1 VRVLVTRP
9 IKDGTRT
16 IERLK
21 DAGIEA
27 VLSPVTAIRGTGNT
41 VPLTKFDAVLIS
53 SANAIRYLPDNARAQ
68 LVNVPTFCVG
78 EKTASVARNAG
89 FLSVTTGTGDGRALV
104 SLVASKFQ
112 APASL
117 LYLTGTPRKPF
128 IEDGLK
134 TNGFQ
139 PLVVE
144 LYQTVSV
151 DPWPGAAHLDVENC
165 DYGLHFSRA
174 SVEALL
180 KAAENV
186 GLSHFLRALNHLCLS
201 EDVAAPLREAGHS
214 KIRVAPKPTEEDL
227 LALLHIK
234 ET

>member
-1 VRVLVTRP
+1 MRVLVTRP
-9 IKDGTRT
+9 IKDGMRT

-21 DAGIEA
+21 EVGIEA
-27 VLSPVTAIRGTGNT
+27 VLAPVTAIVGTGNA
-41 VPLTKFDAVLIS
+41 VPHATFDAILIS
-53 SANAIRYLPDNARAQ
+53 SANAIRHLPDNARAQ
-68 LVNVPTFCVG
+68 LINVPTFCVG
-78 EKTASVARNAG
+78 EKTATVARDAG
-89 FLSVTTGTGDGRALV
+89 FVSVTTGSGDGRALV

-112 APASL
+112 ASASL

-134 TNGFQ
+134 AKGFN
-139 PLVVE
+139 PIVVE
-144 LYQTVSV
+144 LYQTVLI
-151 DPWPGAAHLDVENC
+151 DPWPGAARLEIETC
-165 DYGLHFSRA
+165 DNGLHFSRA

-180 KAAENV
+180 KAAENA
-186 GLSHFLRALNHLCLS
+186 GLSHFLRGLNHLCLS
-201 EDVAAPLREAGHS
+201 EDVATPLREAGHS

>member
-1 VRVLVTRP
+1 MRVLVTRP

-16 IERLK
+16 VERLK
-21 DAGIEA
+21 DAGFEA
-27 VLSPVTAIRGTGNT
+27 VLAPVTAIVGTGNA
-41 VPLTKFDAVLIS
+41 VPITKFDAVLFS
-53 SANAIRYLPDNARAQ
+53 SANAIRHLPDNARAQ
-68 LVNVPTFCVG
+68 LINVPTFCVG
-78 EKTASVARNAG
+78 EKTATIARDAG

-144 LYQTVSV
+144 LYQTVLI
-151 DPWPGAAHLDVENC
+151 DPWPGAARLEVESC

-180 KAAENV
+180 KAAENA
-186 GLSHFLRALNHLCLS
+186 GLSHFLRGLNHLCLS
-201 EDVAAPLREAGHS
+201 EDVATPLRETGHS
-214 KIRVAPKPTEEDL
+214 KIRIAPKPTEEDL

>member
-1 VRVLVTRP
+1 MRVLVTRP

-21 DAGIEA
+21 EEGIEA
-27 VLSPVTAIRGTGNT
+27 VLAPVTAIVGTRNA
-41 VPLTKFDAVLIS
+41 VPHATFDAILIS
-53 SANAIRYLPDNARAQ
+53 SANAIRHLPDNARGQ
-68 LVNVPTFCVG
+68 LINVPTFCVG
-78 EKTASVARNAG
+78 EKTASVARDAG
-89 FLSVTTGTGDGRALV
+89 FLSVTTGGGDGRALV
-104 SLVASKFQ
+104 SLVVSKFQ

-134 TNGFQ
+134 TKGFN
-139 PLVVE
+139 PSVVE
-144 LYQTVSV
+144 LYQTVLI
-151 DPWPGAAHLDVENC
+151 DHWPGAARLEVETC
-165 DYGLHFSRA
+165 DNGLHFSRA

-180 KAAENV
+180 KAAENT
-186 GLSHFLRALNHLCLS
+186 GLSDFLHGLNHLCLS
-201 EDVAAPLREAGHS
+201 ADVAEPLRQAGCT
-214 KIRVAPKPTEEDL
+214 KLIIAPKPTEEDL

>member
-1 VRVLVTRP
+1 MRVLVTRP

-16 IERLK
+16 IELLK
-21 DAGIEA
+21 DSGIEG
-27 VLSPVTAIRGTGNT
+27 VLAPVTAIGGTRNA
-41 VPLTKFDAVLIS
+41 VPLTKFDAILIS
-53 SANAIRYLPDNARAQ
+53 SSNAIRHLSDNARAQ
-68 LVNVPTFCVG
+68 LINVPTFCVG
-78 EKTASVARNAG
+78 EKTASVARDAG

-134 TNGFQ
+134 TKGFN
-139 PLVVE
+139 PIVVE
-144 LYQTVSV
+144 LYQTISV
-151 DPWPGAAHLDVENC
+151 DPWPGAVRLEVETCN
-165 DYGLHFSRA
+165 YGLHFSRA

-180 KAAENV
+180 KAAENA
-186 GLSHFLRALNHLCLS
+186 GLSHFLRGLNHLCLS
-201 EDVAAPLREAGHS
+201 EDVATPLREAGHS

>member
-1 VRVLVTRP
+1 MRVLVTRP

-16 IERLK
+16 VERLK
-21 DAGIEA
+21 ELGIEA
-27 VLSPVTAIRGTGNT
+27 VLIPVTAIRETRNT
-41 VPLTKFDAVLIS
+41 VPLTKIDAVLIS
-53 SANAIRYLPDNARAQ
+53 SANAIRYLPDNAGAQ
-68 LVNVPTFCVG
+68 LINVPTFCVG
-78 EKTASVARNAG
+78 EKTASVARDAG

-104 SLVASKFQ
+104 GLVASKFQ
-112 APASL
+112 TPASL

-134 TNGFQ
+134 ANGFQ

-151 DPWPGAAHLDVENC
+151 DPWPGPARLGVENC

-180 KAAENV
+180 KAAENA
-186 GLSHFLRALNHLCLS
+186 GLSHFLRTLNHLCLS
-201 EDVAAPLREAGHS
+201 EDVATPLREAGHT